1 MGAQR
6 ETAVINKLPRME
18 TIMERRLPIEQK
30 VIGLSVILV
39 LLIAD

>member
-6 ETAVINKLPRME
+6 ETAVIKLPRME
-18 TIMERRLPIEQK
+18 IIMERRLPIEQK
-30 VIGLSVILV
+30 VIGFSVILV